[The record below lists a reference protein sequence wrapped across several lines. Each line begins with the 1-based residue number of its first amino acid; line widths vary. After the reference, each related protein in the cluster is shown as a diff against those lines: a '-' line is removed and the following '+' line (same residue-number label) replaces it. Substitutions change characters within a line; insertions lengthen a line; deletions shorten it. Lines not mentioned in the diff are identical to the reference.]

1 MVTILYFTLYNHFLR
16 LFMSASE
23 NNELLHQALS
33 AHQQSL
39 SAATSTL
46 ERQLKM
52 AMNSC
57 EVAGNL
63 NQFNY
68 VLDDYLRQHQMDL
81 STLAMLAGVSKNTM
95 TRLKKS
101 VESCRIDTLNAVL
114 NVMGMEIVIARKAQT
129 DE

>member
-1 MVTILYFTLYNHFLR
+1 
-16 LFMSASE
+16 MSASE

-52 AMNSC
+52 AMNSS
-57 EVAGNL
+57 EVARNL

>member
-52 AMNSC
+52 AMNSS